1 LEMRNLDL
9 GKMVLKNGEGRVW
22 ILLVW
27 NEGVDEGFK
36 KSVGGSKKWSLNRVS
51 ARKKALSWI
60 EEIHLL
66 YFLWGESQIEIE
78 EELRVK
84 SK

>member
-9 GKMVLKNGEGRVW
+9 GKMVFRSGEGRVW
-22 ILLVW
+22 IYLVW
-27 NEGVDEGFK
+27 NEGVDENFK
-36 KSVGGSKKWSLNRVS
+36 KSVGGVKKWSLNRES

-66 YFLWGESQIEIE
+66 YYIWGESMIEIE
-78 EELRVK
+78 EELRV